1 MLFMFLASLKHC
13 GKWDVVASVFK
24 IKPPTFQKMIM
35 SFASVVSSFLYEMF
49 AVSAADKYTM
59 ETLGN
64 TFRNNPCA
72 RYATDVIFQ
81 QTNMPS
87 GQMKEPSAYYSENH
101 HLHGYKV
108 EVSVLPN
115 GLAINCTNHFSGSE
129 ADIDIFRNNAK
140 FHQQHLLKSN
150 KEKELVDDGALRDKY
165 PETWVVLADE
175 GYQGLVEDFRAITPF
190 KKPRMGCLTIEQVNT
205 TDGIARDRAI
215 VENYFGRLG
224 TLWALTSSSTFI
236 IAMVFASLTRC
247 ARPAP
252 LRLARRLSTYKPDIE
267 AVKKLRAESQAPLKD
282 VRAALVATSGD
293 FPAAFEWLRKKGIAT
308 ASKKA
313 GRHTAEGLVGVQV
326 ADDGLAAAM
335 VEVNSET
342 DFVAMND
349 KFQALVSSVAG
360 ALAQPAA
367 DAEVVTQLPTDKLA
381 LVEVDGAPVA
391 DKVPELIGVVGENV
405 VANRAVQFQ
414 LEEGTI
420 CSYLHNVA
428 APGLGRAGALVAL
441 QFPSKSASAEQ
452 VAGVK
457 ELGHR
462 LVMHIVAAKPRFLS
476 RETVPEALVE
486 KERAFLADQV
496 KDSGKPAH
504 IVAKMTEGRLNKFF
518 GEFTLLEQD
527 HFIEEGNPKI
537 GAFVAEQ
544 GKKLGVDV
552 AVAAYERFEVGEG
565 KEEEA

>member
-1 MLFMFLASLKHC
+1 MAPSHRAHNHQLSPAEVAQGVSALAQLDADRKAHRESVSGVNIDDYDEEADSPSPIYHSFLRDDASNVSKLTNFAPIEFERLWTCLHGYLRDHWNVGRGRKCTQRPKDMLFMFLASLKHC

-224 TLWALTSSSTFI
+224 TLWA
-236 IAMVFASLTRC
+236 VF
-247 ARPAP
+247 
-252 LRLARRLSTYKPDIE
+252 
-267 AVKKLRAESQAPLKD
+267 
-282 VRAALVATSGD
+282 
-293 FPAAFEWLRKKGIAT
+293 
-308 ASKKA
+308 
-313 GRHTAEGLVGVQV
+313 
-326 ADDGLAAAM
+326 
-335 VEVNSET
+335 
-342 DFVAMND
+342 
-349 KFQALVSSVAG
+349 
-360 ALAQPAA
+360 
-367 DAEVVTQLPTDKLA
+367 
-381 LVEVDGAPVA
+381 
-391 DKVPELIGVVGENV
+391 
-405 VANRAVQFQ
+405 
-414 LEEGTI
+414 
-420 CSYLHNVA
+420 
-428 APGLGRAGALVAL
+428 
-441 QFPSKSASAEQ
+441 
-452 VAGVK
+452 
-457 ELGHR
+457 
-462 LVMHIVAAKPRFLS
+462 
-476 RETVPEALVE
+476 
-486 KERAFLADQV
+486 
-496 KDSGKPAH
+496 
-504 IVAKMTEGRLNKFF
+504 
-518 GEFTLLEQD
+518 
-527 HFIEEGNPKI
+527 
-537 GAFVAEQ
+537 
-544 GKKLGVDV
+544 
-552 AVAAYERFEVGEG
+552 
-565 KEEEA
+565 